1 MTEKAN
7 QAHQAPKLALLAPII
22 YLTASKALREFA
34 TGSDIGTLTKDQY
47 SNLEM
52 VADNLLDLVEIGL
65 SNLPD
70 DDVQSGTLNM

>member
-1 MTEKAN
+1 MTETAN
-7 QAHQAPKLALLAPII
+7 PAHPAPKLALLAPSI

-34 TGSDIGTLTKDQY
+34 NGSDIGTLTKDQY

-65 SNLPD
+65 FSMPD
-70 DDVQSGTLNM
+70 DDVQMVTLNM